1 MSAMPLFLRSED
13 ELLAYFKRF
22 LKDKP
27 KAAQLS
33 GDPKIIRGAGVSV
46 VFRFSL
52 DDRRY
57 KLLGDVTRQSI
68 EEFIAIAEEHGSAAM
83 ALKHFNKGDVRT
95 LILSTHSKPDGWH
108 CLPYSDKTQDRLHF
122 AA

>member
-1 MSAMPLFLRSED
+1 MNAPLFLRSED

-27 KAAQLS
+27 RAVQLS
-33 GDPKIIRGAGVSV
+33 GDVKVVRGAGVIA

-57 KLLGDVTRQSI
+57 KLLGDVSRRSI
-68 EEFIAIAEEHGSAAM
+68 
-83 ALKHFNKGDVRT
+83 
-95 LILSTHSKPDGWH
+95 
-108 CLPYSDKTQDRLHF
+108 
-122 AA
+122 